1 MCPFLLSARK
11 TKTLQRNSMKTDKQI
26 IELESRLAFQ
36 ENSIVELNEIIT
48 DQQRQL
54 DRLMATVEM
63 LDSRLNRLA
72 TDVTGET
79 VSKPEDEIPP
89 HY

>member
-1 MCPFLLSARK
+1 
-11 TKTLQRNSMKTDKQI
+11 MKTDEQI

-48 DQQRQL
+48 DQQHQL
-54 DRLMATVEM
+54 DRLVATVEM
-63 LDSRLNRLA
+63 LDSRLSLLA
-72 TDVTGET
+72 ADAAAET
-79 VSKPEDEIPP
+79 VPKPEDEIPP

>member
-1 MCPFLLSARK
+1 
-11 TKTLQRNSMKTDKQI
+11 MKTDEQI

-36 ENSIVELNEIIT
+36 ENSIVELNEVIT

-54 DRLMATVEM
+54 DRLMATVAM
-63 LDSRLNRLA
+63 LDSRLSLLA
-72 TDVTGET
+72 ADMGGEKA
-79 VSKPEDEIPP
+79 SKPQDEIPP

>member
-1 MCPFLLSARK
+1 
-11 TKTLQRNSMKTDKQI
+11 MKTDEQI

-48 DQQRQL
+48 DQQHQL
-54 DRLMATVEM
+54 DRLLATVAM
-63 LDSRLNRLA
+63 LDSRLSLLA
-72 TDVTGET
+72 ADATGEA
-79 VSKPEDEIPP
+79 VAKPEDEIPP

>member
-1 MCPFLLSARK
+1 
-11 TKTLQRNSMKTDKQI
+11 MKIDKQI

-48 DQQRQL
+48 DQQHQL
-54 DRLMATVEM
+54 DRLLATVEM
-63 LDSRLNRLA
+63 LDSRLSLLA
-72 TDVTGET
+72 TDRGGET
-79 VSKPEDEIPP
+79 TQKPEDERPP

>member
-1 MCPFLLSARK
+1 
-11 TKTLQRNSMKTDKQI
+11 MKTDEQI

-36 ENSIVELNEIIT
+36 ENSIVELSDIIT

-54 DRLMATVEM
+54 DQLIATVEI
-63 LDSRLNRLA
+63 LDSRLSLLA
-72 TDVTGET
+72 ADAVGET
-79 VSKPEDEIPP
+79 ASKSEDEIPP

>member
-1 MCPFLLSARK
+1 
-11 TKTLQRNSMKTDKQI
+11 MKTDEQI

-54 DRLMATVEM
+54 DRLMATVAM
-63 LDSRLNRLA
+63 LDSRLSLLA
-72 TDVTGET
+72 ADAAGET
-79 VSKPEDEIPP
+79 TAKPEDEIPP

>member
-1 MCPFLLSARK
+1 
-11 TKTLQRNSMKTDKQI
+11 MKINEQI

-48 DQQRQL
+48 DQQGQI
-54 DRLMATVEM
+54 DRLTATVAM
-63 LDSRLNRLA
+63 LDSRLSLLTA
-72 TDVTGET
+72 AAET
-79 VSKPEDEIPP
+79 VAKPEDEIPP

>member
-1 MCPFLLSARK
+1 
-11 TKTLQRNSMKTDKQI
+11 MKTDEQI

-48 DQQRQL
+48 DQQHQL
-54 DRLMATVEM
+54 DRLVATVEM
-63 LDSRLNRLA
+63 LDSRLSLLA
-72 TDVTGET
+72 ADAAAEAVP
-79 VSKPEDEIPP
+79 KPEDEIPP

>member
-1 MCPFLLSARK
+1 
-11 TKTLQRNSMKTDKQI
+11 MKTDEQI

-54 DRLMATVEM
+54 DRLVTTVAM
-63 LDSRLNRLA
+63 LDSRLSLLA
-72 TDVTGET
+72 VDAVGET
-79 VSKPEDEIPP
+79 VPKPEDEIPP

>member
-1 MCPFLLSARK
+1 
-11 TKTLQRNSMKTDKQI
+11 MKTDEQI

-48 DQQRQL
+48 DQQHQL
-54 DRLMATVEM
+54 DRLVTTVEM
-63 LDSRLNRLA
+63 LDSRLSLLA
-72 TDVTGET
+72 TEATAET
-79 VSKPEDEIPP
+79 ASKPEDEIPP

>member
-1 MCPFLLSARK
+1 
-11 TKTLQRNSMKTDKQI
+11 MKTDEQI

-48 DQQRQL
+48 DQQHQL
-54 DRLMATVEM
+54 DRLVATVEM
-63 LDSRLNRLA
+63 LDSRLSLLA
-72 TDVTGET
+72 TDAAAET
-79 VSKPEDEIPP
+79 TPKPEDEIPP